1 MPEDTRPEYVPPAVW
16 QFWTENRSKPFF
28 DSRAMQEA
36 ARRLFGLA
44 ADCDRDRN
52 GRPEIARTWRALH
65 QRVTEPQ
72 DWRLLFDLFWTL
84 PDTLDRE
91 ARNALKRARREA
103 AIIAKLADELAERL
117 HGYSELAA
125 RHGIEQPA
133 AGRELSALLA
143 DAARAVGDD
152 ERDGRLADPALISR
166 DGPSLTRIQYLPHR
180 LDPAAVAYAIYAA
193 FDGFKPACY
202 ARHAPHA
209 STTQTAP
216 MNAWVWHFDARLATL
231 QKSLQCAPLAIGA
244 TDTARLL
251 TAALASKGLQYTAET
266 VAYARN
272 PPQRIRTKKRD

>member
-36 ARRLFGLA
+36 APRLFGLA

-72 DWRLLFDLFWTL
+72 DWGLLFDLFWTL

-91 ARNALKRARREA
+91 ARDALKRARCEA
-103 AIIAKLADELAERL
+103 AAIAKLADELEQRL

-133 AGRELSALLA
+133 AARELAALLA

-152 ERDGRLADPALISR
+152 ARDGRLADAA
-166 DGPSLTRIQYLPHR
+166 IQYLPHR
-180 LDPAAVAYAIYAA
+180 LDPAAVVYAIYAA

-209 STTQTAP
+209 STTQSAP
-216 MNAWVWHFDARLATL
+216 MNAWIWHFDARLATL
-231 QKSLQCAPLAIGA
+231 QESLQCAPLAIGA
-244 TDTARLL
+244 SDTARLL
-251 TAALASKGLQYTAET
+251 TAALASKGLQFTVET

-272 PPQRIRTKKRD
+272 TQQRIRPKKRD

>member
-1 MPEDTRPEYVPPAVW
+1 MPEDRRPEDVPPAVW

-28 DSRAMQEA
+28 DSRAMHEA

-52 GRPEIARTWRALH
+52 GRPEIARTWRVLD

-91 ARNALKRARREA
+91 ARDALKRARREA
-103 AIIAKLADELAERL
+103 ATIAKLAFELAERL

-133 AGRELSALLA
+133 AGHELSALLA

-166 DGPSLTRIQYLPHR
+166 DGPSLTRIQYLPHQ
-180 LDPAAVAYAIYAA
+180 LDPAAVAYGIGAA

-202 ARHAPHA
+202 ARHTPHA
-209 STTQTAP
+209 STTQSAP
-216 MNAWVWHFDARLATL
+216 MNAWIWHFDARLATL

-251 TAALASKGLQYTAET
+251 TAALASKNLQFTAET

-272 PPQRIRTKKRD
+272 TQQRIRRKKRD